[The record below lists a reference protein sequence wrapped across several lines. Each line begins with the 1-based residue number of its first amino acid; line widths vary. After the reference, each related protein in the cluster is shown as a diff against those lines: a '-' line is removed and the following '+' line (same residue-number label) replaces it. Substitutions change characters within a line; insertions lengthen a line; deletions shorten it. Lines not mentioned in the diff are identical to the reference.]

1 MNHKQERVSQARKSV
16 ANDAAKSKT
25 DRRQRTKRLQSGIET
40 EPPRGGSANVG
51 ELSRANRAQA
61 TPNIVHRIP
70 LQTGNEVAISVAHCN
85 ATPMKCRPNNQH
97 EPSKH
102 ESNQQMRN
110 FCFVVRFVRQQVSRL
125 ASTTDDESVSAVIT
139 GAAREAALE
148 RMDASA
154 AMATVK

>member
-1 MNHKQERVSQARKSV
+1 MNHKEKRASQDRKRV
-16 ANDAAKSKT
+16 ANDATKSKT
-25 DRRQRTKRLQSGIET
+25 DRGQRTKRLQSGIET

-61 TPNIVHRIP
+61 TPNIVHRKP
-70 LQTGNEVAISVAHCN
+70 LQTSDKVAIGAAHCN
-85 ATPMKCRPNNQH
+85 ATPMKCRPNNQR

-125 ASTTDDESVSAVIT
+125 ASTTDDEAASAVMT
-139 GAAREAALE
+139 GAARAAALE

-154 AMATVK
+154 AMATVE